1 MRELP
6 ENAEMIVQEMTARR
20 QQIEMRIEMHR
31 DSAAGSLLEVGRW
44 LNAAK
49 DERIVPHGQWTAWV
63 KEHAWMNER
72 TAQKWMQAARELPE
86 GSPLAR
92 LEITKIQSLML
103 LPAEER
109 EEFAEQIGADKLSSR
124 EVDAAVKAARAER
137 DEALR
142 LVGEQKK
149 KLLDAQKEKQS
160 AVIDAIS
167 RTRADVS
174 REKDDE
180 IERVRAMGRDADK
193 GRKQAEELLARAR
206 EQLSAVKRDAAQL
219 QKDLEQAKLQKAG
232 PDPETERKIALLESQ
247 IRSRDAAIAQREL
260 EIDRLSEELDAAQTA
275 AMRSGMTGGSEKPN
289 PATTILSSIGALM
302 AQAGRAPA
310 ELARLQ
316 GLDAEDKHILCG
328 QARLVGQWA
337 MQILAA
343 CGEGDADA

>member
-49 DERIVPHGQWTAWV
+49 DERVVPHGQWTAWV

-180 IERVRAMGRDADK
+180 IERVRELVRHTERDLIRVNETSEK
-193 GRKQAEELLARAR
+193 LRKELDEALRRERMKLA
-206 EQLSAVKRDAAQL
+206 
-219 QKDLEQAKLQKAG
+219 AG

-247 IRSRDAAIAQREL
+247 IKSRDAAIAQREL

>member
-6 ENAEMIVQEMTARR
+6 ENTEMIVQEMTARR

-109 EEFAEQIGADKLSSR
+109 EEFAEQIGAEKLTSR
-124 EVDAAVKAARAER
+124 EVDAAVKAAREER

-142 LVGEQKK
+142 VVGEQKK
-149 KLLDAQKEKQS
+149 RLREMAQEKS
-160 AVIDAIS
+160 ALV
-167 RTRADVS
+167 TDVRKQVEAEQS
-174 REKDDE
+174 REMHRLSVAAKSAE
-180 IERVRAMGRDADK
+180 IEKRQV
-193 GRKQAEELLARAR
+193 ELQLDGAR
-206 EQLSAVKRDAAQL
+206 EALEAAKVHARKLQQELDQEKMRKAAPDPAQL
-219 QKDLEQAKLQKAG
+219 LEIRKLQEMIDKK
-232 PDPETERKIALLESQ
+232 EQ
-247 IRSRDAAIAQREL
+247 
-260 EIDRLSEELDAAQTA
+260 EIDWLSEELDAAQTA

>member
-1 MRELP
+1 MNTEISVTVRRAVIETNL
-6 ENAEMIVQEMTARR
+6 EACRNRTAESYVEM
-20 QQIEMRIEMHR
+20 
-31 DSAAGSLLEVGRW
+31 GRW
-44 LNAAK
+44 LLAAK
-49 DERIVPHGQWTAWV
+49 EENIVPHGEWKKWV
-63 KEHAWMNER
+63 AQHAAMSVR
-72 TAQKWMQAARELPE
+72 GAQRCMQIAREIPQ
-86 GSPLAR
+86 GSPLAALGMAKLR
-92 LEITKIQSLML
+92 ALME
-103 LPAEER
+103 LPTGER

-124 EVDAAVKAARAER
+124 EVDEAVKAARAER

-174 REKDDE
+174 REKDEE
-180 IERVRAMGRDADK
+180 IELVREIARHTERDLIRVNEASEK
-193 GRKQAEELLARAR
+193 LRKELDEALRRERMKLA
-206 EQLSAVKRDAAQL
+206 
-219 QKDLEQAKLQKAG
+219 AG

-247 IRSRDAAIAQREL
+247 IRSRDAAIAQREQ

-275 AMRSGMTGGSEKPN
+275 AMRGGMSGAGEKPS
-289 PATTILSSIGALM
+289 PATTILSAIGALM

-310 ELARLQ
+310 ELARMQ
-316 GLDAEDKHILCG
+316 GLDPEDRQIISG

-337 MQILAA
+337 MQVLAA

>member
-124 EVDAAVKAARAER
+124 EVDAAVRAARAER

-149 KLLDAQKEKQS
+149 R
-160 AVIDAIS
+160 IS
-167 RTRADVS
+167 EMS
-174 REKDDE
+174 REASE
-180 IERVRAMGRDADK
+180 LASRVRRQTEGENAREIRRLESLAESAEL
-193 GRKQAEELLARAR
+193 GRKQTELQLDEARSQVESLRTALEVERKSAR
-206 EQLSAVKRDAAQL
+206 I
-219 QKDLEQAKLQKAG
+219 
-232 PDPETERKIALLESQ
+232 PDPRQERKI
-247 IRSRDAAIAQREL
+247 REL
-260 EIDRLSEELDAAQTA
+260 QEALDRKEQEIDRLSEELDAAQTA

>member
-109 EEFAEQIGADKLSSR
+109 EEFAEQIGAEKLTSR

-149 KLLDAQKEKQS
+149 KIRDMARERDALI
-160 AVIDAIS
+160 IDA
-167 RTRADVS
+167 RKQVDNENA
-174 REKDDE
+174 REMRRLESLAKSAE
-180 IERVRAMGRDADK
+180 L
-193 GRKQAEELLARAR
+193 GRKQTEVLLDEARSQVESLRTALEVERRSAR
-206 EQLSAVKRDAAQL
+206 I
-219 QKDLEQAKLQKAG
+219 
-232 PDPETERKIALLESQ
+232 PDPKQERKI
-247 IRSRDAAIAQREL
+247 REL
-260 EIDRLSEELDAAQTA
+260 QEALDKKEQEIDRLSDELDAAQTA
-275 AMRSGMTGGSEKPN
+275 AMRGGMTGEEKTSPV
-289 PATTILSSIGALM
+289 TRILSSIGGLM